1 MKIKIPERLS
11 DIKLSQYQKF
21 LRTTKDS
28 EDDNFIAR
36 QMVAI
41 FCDIPDKVVDQ
52 IIAKDFES
60 IVNQIGNA
68 LNQSPEF
75 KEVITYEGV
84 KYGFIPNLDEITVAE
99 KADLDTYFKDVQTMD
114 KAMGVL
120 YREIDIQ
127 TKRGYLIQDY
137 NADGKSLDLTLDVVF
152 GANVFFY
159 NLMRDLLIYTQ
170 NSIKAEAEQNPKV
183 KQILSKNGVGIT
195 AFLNSLQ
202 ETFLNLTMLANLNFL
217 KR

>member
-159 NLMRDLLIYTQ
+159 NLMRDLLISTQ